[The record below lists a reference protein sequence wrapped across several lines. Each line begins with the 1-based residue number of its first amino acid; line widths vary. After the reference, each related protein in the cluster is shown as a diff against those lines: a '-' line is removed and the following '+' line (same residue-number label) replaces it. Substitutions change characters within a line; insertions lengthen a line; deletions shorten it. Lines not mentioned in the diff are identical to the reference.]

1 MDRNVVVLDI
11 GSGKLTFAVGYKTS
25 SGVFV
30 IKNFAD
36 LRYSGY
42 YGKQFVEPDR
52 LVDDVKQVV
61 ANSGYQGKLDTIFV
75 GVPSEFL
82 RVENNST
89 YSSFAKERTISRAI
103 VDQMHQDGNIFNKDR
118 RSVVINS
125 SANDYVIN
133 NSQSTLSPIGM
144 RATSLRANLSY
155 TYCMQEFI
163 DKMDG
168 VLNVCGF
175 SKVNYVG
182 GMHAIANQ
190 LIPQRERVKGAVLV
204 DVGFVNASFGYVKG
218 DGLSYLSSIGVGGGN
233 IADDLAYSM
242 GVDFDDAYEFF
253 GKINLNQDPDDD
265 AVYTIRSGGE
275 TLAFGARDVNEIV
288 YNRLKTFADWITGQ
302 LQVMDK
308 TLDKDTPLYIT
319 GGSLTSI
326 RGAIDYLTRCIDMP
340 IEVLTAD
347 LPQYNQA
354 KYSSTIAMLDV
365 ASEIYNSQSIWK
377 KIFG

>member
-25 SGVFV
+25 GGVFI

-42 YGKQFVEPDR
+42 YAKQFVEPDR
-52 LVDDVKQVV
+52 LVDDVKQVIV
-61 ANSGYQGKLDTIFV
+61 NSGYDGKSDTIFV
-75 GVPSEFL
+75 GVPTEFL

-89 YSSFAKERTISRAI
+89 YSVFTKERTITRQI
-103 VDQMHQDGNIFNKDR
+103 VDHMHQEGNIFNNDR

-133 NSQSTLSPIGM
+133 GAQSTLSPIGK

-155 TYCMQEFI
+155 TYCLQEFI

-168 VLNVCGF
+168 ILSVCGF
-175 SKVNYVG
+175 AKVNYVG

-190 LIPQRERVKGAVLV
+190 LIPQQERINGAVLV

-233 IADDLAYSM
+233 IADDLAYAM
-242 GVDFDDAYEFF
+242 GVEFDDAYDFF
-253 GKINLNQDPDDD
+253 GKINLNQDADDNSI
-265 AVYTIRSGGE
+265 YTIRSGGE
-275 TLAFGARDVNEIV
+275 TLAFGVSDVNEIV

-308 TLDKDTPLYIT
+308 PLDKDTPLYLT

-326 RGAIDYLTRCIDMP
+326 RGAIDYLSRCIGRQVV
-340 IEVLTAD
+340 VLTAD
-347 LPQYNQA
+347 VPQYNQA

>member
-42 YGKQFVEPDR
+42 YGSQFVEPER
-52 LVDDVKQVV
+52 LVNDVKEVI
-61 ANSGYQGKLDTIFV
+61 AKSGYDGKSDTVFV
-75 GVPSEFL
+75 GVPSDFL

-89 YSSFAKERTISRAI
+89 YSVFAKEKTITRQI
-103 VDQMHQDGNIFNKDR
+103 VDNMHREGNIFNKDR
-118 RSVVINS
+118 RCVIINS
-125 SANDYVIN
+125 SANDYVIDN
-133 NSQSTLSPIGM
+133 VESTLSPIGK

-155 TYCMQEFI
+155 TYCLQDFV

-168 VLNVCGF
+168 VLGVCGF
-175 SKVNYVG
+175 AKVNYVG
-182 GMHAIANQ
+182 GMHAIAGQ
-190 LIPQRERVKGAVLV
+190 LIPQSQRVNGAVLV

-218 DGLSYLSSIGVGGGN
+218 EGLCYLSSIGVGGGN
-233 IADDLAYSM
+233 IADDLAYAM
-242 GVDFDDAYEFF
+242 GVEFDDAYDFF

-265 AVYTIRSGGE
+265 AVYTIMSGGE
-275 TLAFGARDVNEIV
+275 RLVFGVRDVNEIV
-288 YNRLKTFADWITGQ
+288 YNRLKTFADWIIGQ

-308 TLDKDTPLYIT
+308 PLSSDAPLYLT

-326 RGAIDYLTRCIDMP
+326 RGAIGYLDKCIGRK

-347 LPQYNQA
+347 VPQYNQA

-365 ASEIYNSQSIWK
+365 ASEIYNSQSILK